1 MAEVRAGGGARW
13 RVAVGADRAGFEY
26 KERIR
31 LDLEK
36 DARVEAV
43 VDLGVFGKDGTY
55 YSEIALEAALRIAQG
70 EVDRAVLVCGTGIG
84 MAISANKVPG
94 VRASPISDSFSCE
107 RSVRSNNCQVLTFGQ
122 RVIGLELAR
131 RLTREWLGYVF
142 DPTSPSQA
150 KLSVIERYEEALT
163 EDLQGGGA
171 MAPLSSTATLLG
183 PGPNLEVDD
192 GG

>member
-1 MAEVRAGGGARW
+1 MAEVRTGVGARW

-36 DARVEAV
+36 DPRVEAV

-150 KLSVIERYEEALT
+150 KLSVIERYEEALM
-163 EDLQGGGA
+163 EDVQGGGEKT
-171 MAPLSSTATLLG
+171 LWSSTAKRLA
-183 PGPNLEVDD
+183 PGRNLEVDD